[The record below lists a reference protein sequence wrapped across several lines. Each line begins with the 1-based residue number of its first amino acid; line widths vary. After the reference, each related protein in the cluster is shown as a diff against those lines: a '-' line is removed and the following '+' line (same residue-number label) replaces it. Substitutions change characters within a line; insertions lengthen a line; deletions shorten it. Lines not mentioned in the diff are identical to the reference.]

1 MHSIMRLLLI
11 CEATW
16 AFLALGSGTAAA
28 HTAMTASDPAEGS
41 TPIAAPVSI
50 TLTFNEEINPTFA
63 SAVLNDAGGR
73 NWLTNSPQVQGSQL
87 RVDLGPD
94 LLPNG
99 EYTVGYRVLSADGHP
114 VSGSF
119 AFTLNAP
126 GSQQST
132 PAAAPGSDIPT
143 AATAQPAPAPA
154 DEDTSTS
161 TSTST
166 AILVA
171 AAVGIAAGGVIAAW
185 QARKRRRAAGS
196 DARAASTQPPP
207 TAEPPA

>member
-11 CEATW
+11 CVATW
-16 AFLALGSGTAAA
+16 TFMALGSGSAAA

-41 TPIAAPVSI
+41 TLLAAPVSI

-87 RVDLGPD
+87 RVTLGPD

-119 AFTLNAP
+119 SFTLNTP

-161 TSTST
+161 T

-185 QARKRRRAAGS
+185 QTRKRRRAAGS

>member
-11 CEATW
+11 CVATW
-16 AFLALGSGTAAA
+16 TFLALGSGSAAA

-41 TPIAAPVSI
+41 TLIAAPVSI

-87 RVDLGPD
+87 RVTLGPD
-94 LLPNG
+94 LPNG

-119 AFTLNAP
+119 SFTLNAP

-132 PAAAPGSDIPT
+132 PTAAPDSDIPT
-143 AATAQPAPAPA
+143 AATAQPAPAPTN
-154 DEDTSTS
+154 EGS
-161 TSTST
+161 STST

-185 QARKRRRAAGS
+185 QARKRRRAGGS
-196 DARAASTQPPP
+196 DAHAASTQPPP
-207 TAEPPA
+207 TTEPPA